1 MIPLP
6 FIRPCLRHPG
16 LADGQETDMTSEHGD
31 VYERVTNKVI
41 ADLEQGVR
49 PWSGNNAGSRITLPL
64 RHCGDA
70 ILGHQ

>member
-1 MIPLP
+1 
-6 FIRPCLRHPG
+6 
-16 LADGQETDMTSEHGD
+16 MTSEHGD